1 MFRYRHFSNIDRQ
14 VNVGSARFFVFGIF
28 KGQTDDLTDGIRAD
42 HHFGTFGDR
51 LKHLGQIQK
60 LMGSDVHTFRTYL
73 SGDGNQRCAVTVSV
87 CNAGDQVGGARS
99 QG

>member
-1 MFRYRHFSNIDRQ
+1 M
-14 VNVGSARFFVFGIF
+14 GSARFFTLGIF
-28 KGQTDDLTDGIRAD
+28 KLHTVDLTDGIRAD

-51 LKHLGQIQK
+51 LKHLGQVQK
-60 LMGSDVHTFRTYL
+60 LMGSDVHPFRTYL
-73 SGDGNQRCAVTVSV
+73 SGDGNQRYAVTVSV